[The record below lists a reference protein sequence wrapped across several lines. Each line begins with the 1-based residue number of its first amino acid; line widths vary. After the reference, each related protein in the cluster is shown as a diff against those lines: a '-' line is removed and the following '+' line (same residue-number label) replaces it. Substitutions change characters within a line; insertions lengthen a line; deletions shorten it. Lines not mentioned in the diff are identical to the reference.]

1 MKTLSKKI
9 LAGCMTLAMACA
21 LAVPAFAA
29 APTIQPFSVYP
40 GSTYTIRGYTSSLYA
55 AASGDKVVLSSARTL
70 WTPVNDQGTIKL
82 FLGRGNGS
90 GRVAQYNRGVVSIV
104 SNTNVNN
111 DEVSID
117 FHTISGDYHRI
128 YFDRRN
134 AYWNHSDIAGE
145 QVYTSWYN
153 ESGSQQRWSVTTG

>member
-9 LAGCMTLAMACA
+9 LTGCMTLAMACA

-70 WTPVNDQGTIKL
+70 WTPVN
-82 FLGRGNGS
+82 
-90 GRVAQYNRGVVSIV
+90 
-104 SNTNVNN
+104 
-111 DEVSID
+111 
-117 FHTISGDYHRI
+117 
-128 YFDRRN
+128 
-134 AYWNHSDIAGE
+134 
-145 QVYTSWYN
+145 
-153 ESGSQQRWSVTTG
+153 